1 LQFTVP
7 SNPMSD
13 LATARPLFVKI
24 GVLFLIIFLAIGAV
38 AYFTRGQSNKPARSA
53 FDRTTIAGVPGN
65 RLKIEVVADQ
75 LRAPWSIAFLE
86 DGRVLFTERPGRV
99 RLINADGSVEAKPV
113 LEVPDML
120 ADTKLGLMGLV
131 LDPDFAT
138 SPYVYL
144 AYGYRDNDDKR
155 VRVARYRWTGDELVE
170 PDTLLEGI
178 PAQFNHSGGRL
189 RFGPDKTLFITTGDA
204 DHPPNAQDLKSLGGK
219 ILRINRDGSI
229 PDDNPF
235 VGREDARPE
244 IYSYGH
250 RNSQGI
256 DFEPGTGRPLSSE
269 HGPNGGDELNWTAA
283 GKNYGWP
290 TITHDASADGLESP
304 LVQFT
309 PSIAPASG
317 TFYNGEMFPDLAGD
331 YLAGCLRG
339 ECVLRVQLDSAG
351 GVKKVERWLFTR
363 FGRIRDVQVAP
374 DGAIWLTTSMFD
386 PPEANGAEGF
396 DQIVRITPAGPDDV
410 ANDRTTVVVD
420 QPVDLPPK
428 MDLGTTPAERYAA
441 LCASCHGANLEGGL
455 HGGLVTKQWTYAR
468 SEEELFRLLANGIPD
483 RGMPGARPL
492 IHDDGCR
499 QLAAWVWEQ
508 HVRSEPRQAEG
519 KP

>member
-1 LQFTVP
+1 
-7 SNPMSD
+7 MSD
-13 LATARPLFVKI
+13 LATARPLFAKLA
-24 GVLFLIIFLAIGAV
+24 GLFLITVLAIGTV
-38 AYFTRGQSNKPARSA
+38 AYVTSGRPLKTARSA
-53 FDRTTIAGVPGN
+53 YDRTSIAGMPGN

-75 LRAPWSIAFLE
+75 LRAPWSIAFLG

-99 RLINADGSVEAKPV
+99 RLINADRSVQTKPV
-113 LEVPDML
+113 LEVRDVL

-144 AYGYRDNDDKR
+144 AYGYRDHDNKR
-155 VRVARYRWTGDELVE
+155 VRVARFRWTGDELVE
-170 PDTLLEGI
+170 QETLLEGI

-189 RFGPDKTLFITTGDA
+189 RFAPDKTLFITTGDA
-204 DHPPNAQDLKSLGGK
+204 DHPPNAQDLNSLGGK
-219 ILRINRDGSI
+219 ILRIHRDGSI

-235 VGREDARPE
+235 VGRDDARPE

-250 RNSQGI
+250 RNPQGV
-256 DFEPGTGRPLSSE
+256 DFDPATGRLLSSE
-269 HGPNGGDELNWTAA
+269 HGPNGGDEINWTEA

-317 TFYNGEMFPDLAGD
+317 TFYNGKLFPDLVGD

-339 ECVLRVQLDSAG
+339 ECVLRVQFKPSG
-351 GVKKVERWLFTR
+351 EVEKVERWLFTR

-396 DQIVRITPAGPDDV
+396 DQVIRATPAGPDDV
-410 ANDRTTVVVD
+410 ANDGTMVVVD

-428 MDLGTTPAERYAA
+428 MDLGSTPPERYAA
-441 LCASCHGANLEGGL
+441 LCASCHGANLNGGS
-455 HGGLVTKQWTYAR
+455 HGGLLNKQWTHAR
-468 SEEELFRLLANGIPD
+468 SEEELFRLLADGIPD
-483 RGMPGARPL
+483 RGMPDSRPL

-508 HVRSEPRQAEG
+508 HARSGTVQLNG